1 MHRTYNL
8 IRLPHICD
16 EVDRLI
22 DVNTKALTALPPK
35 PSLDPL
41 AEVLQLVHA
50 FTREVSRHVEG
61 DSRSGRGG
69 LVQTMVA
76 SAKAFQERLRGIT
89 PVFRP
94 VKKNS
99 GESGWTQTPSF
110 LPEGENW
117 PSRSEHGLTYWLD
130 DIVELAEG

>member
-1 MHRTYNL
+1 M
-8 IRLPHICD
+8 
-16 EVDRLI
+16 DRLI
-22 DVNTKALTALPPK
+22 DVNTKALAALPPK

-41 AEVLQLVHA
+41 AEVLQLVHE

-69 LVQTMVA
+69 LVQALVA
-76 SAKAFQERLRGIT
+76 SAKAFQDRLRGIT

-94 VKKNS
+94 VKKSS
-99 GESGWTQTPSF
+99 GERGWTKTPDF
-110 LPEGENW
+110 LPGGETW
-117 PSRSEHGLTYWLD
+117 PLQSERGLTYWLD